1 LGKLTFDV
9 KATESRGKAGRVILV
24 LIRVNRAECT
34 MTAHTLPRAR
44 ARRKTGRF
52 FVLPL
57 AILVVLVAGVGGFV
71 AYVLW
76 PTWPISP
83 IAADAPAI
91 PVTIA
96 DALFNVPPAA
106 IRTKVQR
113 HAGAHERID
122 LVFLWPSLTPPQADA
137 KAEVSAAKTEPD
149 VTAALPPV
157 NASDRLFVTIAGL
170 GAVLPPAERLRSIY
184 PRYVEAQATAGPDGL
199 AFLPFRTGT
208 PYQGEDLVYLGEQPE
223 QFFAR
228 CTRAAGPVRG
238 TCIHERSLERVEIT
252 FRFPR
257 EWLEDWRSLAAGFDR
272 LVGQLHPLTEDGRQR
287 ADDR

>member
-1 LGKLTFDV
+1 
-9 KATESRGKAGRVILV
+9 
-24 LIRVNRAECT
+24 
-34 MTAHTLPRAR
+34 MTAHTLPRPK
-44 ARRKTGRF
+44 ARRKTGSS

-57 AILVVLVAGVGGFV
+57 AIVMVLVAGVGGFV

-91 PVTIA
+91 PVTVA
-96 DALFNVPPAA
+96 DVLFNVPPAA

-113 HAGAHERID
+113 HPGAHERID
-122 LVFLWPSLTPPQADA
+122 LAFLWPSLTPPQADA
-137 KAEVSAAKTEPD
+137 RAEKPAAKTEPD
-149 VTAALPPV
+149 AAAAAPPA

-228 CTRAAGPVRG
+228 CTRASGPVRG
-238 TCIHERSLERVEIT
+238 TCIHERSLGGAEIT
-252 FRFPR
+252 LRFPR
-257 EWLEDWRSLAAGFDR
+257 EWLADWRSLAAGFDR
-272 LVGQLHPLTEDGRQR
+272 LVAQLHP
-287 ADDR
+287 